1 MGDLVLRTRVAVAR
15 RNLKRV
21 RELSRTVEMRLSGLD
36 KFLNL
41 PQTLRVDLDDAWNTS
56 HELEALAR
64 DYQDESPQLLEE
76 VQSLTQQLN
85 KIGRDLKKKCDEAV
99 QLRNELVQ
107 LFSQRRDV
115 DDFLLQSARQLEPI
129 LTVNNYFQNQK
140 RIDALF

>member
-41 PQTLRVDLDDAWNTS
+41 PQTLRVDHDDAWNTS